1 MNWTQ
6 RQIDECIEACRK
18 RAAVDAEFRRKLLAD
33 PAAAVKEVSGKEIP
47 AGFRIRVLESDP
59 AYDATFVL
67 PPPAAGGVLDREL
80 DDVAGGAVCG
90 SYACDPHACG
100 THGSPK

>member
-1 MNWTQ
+1 M
-6 RQIDECIEACRK
+6 
-18 RAAVDAEFRRKLLAD
+18 
-33 PAAAVKEVSGKEIP
+33 
-47 AGFRIRVLESDP
+47 LESDP

-67 PPPAAGGVLDREL
+67 PPPAAGGVSDREL

>member
-1 MNWTQ
+1 MAWTQ
-6 RQIDECIEACRK
+6 NEIEACIESCRK
-18 RAAVDAEFRRKLLAD
+18 KAAVDAEFRRKLLAD

-47 AGFRIRVLESDP
+47 AGFKIRILENDP

-67 PPPAAGGVLDREL
+67 PPVAGGVSDNEL

-90 SYACDPHACG
+90 SYACEPHACG
-100 THGSPK
+100 THGKPK

>member
-1 MNWTQ
+1 MQWTQ
-6 RQIDECIEACRK
+6 QQIDECIEACRK

-67 PPPAAGGVLDREL
+67 PPPAAGGVSDREL
-80 DDVAGGAVCG
+80 DDVAGGAVCC